1 MVYGTLD
8 DSALL
13 EKESEKADIVLRMT
27 TIILIIE
34 IHVLDTVLKL
44 IVKIDTADSS
54 DHLGA
59 AQAITR
65 GILAG
70 HSESYPA
77 FYIHI
82 SGTAIL
88 CWKDMELNLIGEPP
102 HQAPYDDLE
111 AVSELTN
118 LPDSAFHRN
127 VDKVVLE
134 AGVDHPNIVKT
145 AVVCPPTI
153 YGPGRGPGNRRSRQ
167 VYTLANTTLKLG
179 KAPRL
184 GTGLTEWDNV
194 HVHDLSDLL
203 LLLVNAAVANKAD
216 IADELWGEKGYYLA
230 ENGHHVWGEV
240 AKQVA
245 EAAYKGGYIAS
256 PEVETVSEERAKEIA
271 GFEAISWGLNS
282 KGFAKRARKFLGWS
296 PKGRSLEKEIPNIV
310 DGEATLLGL
319 KKGHREK
326 VSGLA

>member
-1 MVYGTLD
+1 M
-8 DSALL
+8 S
-13 EKESEKADIVLRMT
+13 
-27 TIILIIE
+27 
-34 IHVLDTVLKL
+34 LK
-44 IVKIDTADSS
+44 
-54 DHLGA
+54 
-59 AQAITR
+59 
-65 GILAG
+65 
-70 HSESYPA
+70 
-77 FYIHI
+77 
-82 SGTAIL
+82 
-88 CWKDMELNLIGEPP
+88 LIGEPP
-102 HQAPYDDLE
+102 HQAPYDDLDG
-111 AVSELTN
+111 VSALTS

-127 VDKVVLE
+127 VDKVVLDAGMAHPE
-134 AGVDHPNIVKT
+134 AVKT
-145 AVVCPPTI
+145 AIVCPPTI
-153 YGPGRGPGNRRSRQ
+153 YGPGRGPGNTRSRQ
-167 VYTLANTTLKLG
+167 VYTLANATLKLG

-203 LLLVNAAVANKAD
+203 VLLVDAAVTNKANV
-216 IADELWGEKGYYLA
+216 AGELWGEKGYFLA

-245 EAAYKGGYIAS
+245 EAAYKGGYIPS

-296 PKGRSLEKEIPNIV
+296 PKGKSLEEEIPNIV

-319 KKGHREK
+319 KKGHKEK